1 MNTTYTL
8 TEGNEALN
16 RVLLMMQYQLGK
28 TLDEQKI
35 PTDKDIK
42 KYQQGEY
49 ENATRK
55 YVDNTSTT
63 FKGIDGKQKTTATS
77 PKMLKGIQQ
86 MSMEN
91 FMEGLREAAYSWS
104 GIAVDIFLT
113 NFGLPEPGI
122 IVFGTL
128 LAYDIKLWID
138 GKPDYLNLFC
148 DIVGAL
154 SGGVG
159 ATMKWLP
166 ELKKVKSAGVIINSF
181 GDLFR
186 FLSTKMSS
194 FWKLIKPLLKGI
206 GSFIGKLGQMITGG
220 IKWLVS
226 KITPEFIK
234 KMGSSAKEILLWL
247 KNKASSIVSW
257 LNKLVKSILDGIEK
271 ITYGT
276 VKKIGSSEKVATS
289 AGKSARG
296 TAAGYGVVTAT
307 KPIIEPIIKKRS
319 EGQFNDAL
327 NNTPNKQ
334 EYEDIMS
341 VK

>member
-1 MNTTYTL
+1 MNSTYTL
-8 TEGNEALN
+8 TEGNDALN
-16 RVLLMMQYQLGK
+16 RVLLMMRYELGK

-55 YVDNTSTT
+55 YVDNTATT
-63 FKGIDGKQKTTATS
+63 FKGVDGRQKTTATS
-77 PKMLKGIQQ
+77 PKLLKGIQRI
-86 MSMEN
+86 SIED
-91 FMEGLREAAYSWS
+91 FMEGLRDAAYSWS

-122 IVFGTL
+122 IVYGTL

-138 GKPDYLNLFC
+138 GKPDYLNLLC
-148 DIVGAL
+148 DTIGAL

-166 ELKKVKSAGVIINSF
+166 ELKKVKSAGVVINSF

-186 FLSTKMSS
+186 FLSKKMTS
-194 FWKLIKPLLKGI
+194 FWNFIKPLLTSI
-206 GSFIGKLGQMITGG
+206 GRLIGKLGGMISSG
-220 IKWLVS
+220 IKWLVN
-226 KITPEFIK
+226 KITPELLK
-234 KMGSSAKEILLWL
+234 KMGSSAKEVLLWL
-247 KNKASSIVSW
+247 KNKANSIISW

-271 ITYGT
+271 ITYT
-276 VKKIGSSEKVATS
+276 TSKKIGSSEKFATS

-296 TAAGYGVVTAT
+296 TSAGYGLVSAT
-307 KPIIEPIIKKRS
+307 KPIIEPAMKNRVEKQLS
-319 EGQFNDAL
+319 GSVGQIP
-327 NNTPNKQ
+327 NNP
-334 EYEDIMS
+334 EYEDIMAI
-341 VK
+341 K